1 MFSKLRFVLT
11 VAFRHLSEKKKQTIL
26 VEAGI
31 AIGAMVLIVTFALA
45 KGIMS
50 DIESK
55 IIDISPLITI
65 KGEKVKG
72 KEKLLLRSP
81 ANWKDKYVITSRVI
95 PDEKKEIRPYIQTV
109 SLVDKFPEIDA
120 VSPYVFIQGII
131 QRGAVTH
138 QCIVK
143 GIIPEREAKI
153 GQLENNVK
161 SGSLAELEF
170 TSNGILLGSGLA
182 KKLKARYHQII
193 RFTGGNGKL
202 YSVIVV
208 GTFTSG
214 FSAVDDNNAFMNLR
228 LAQSIAGISENAVS
242 GIGIHTSS
250 LSIVN
255 SLSKKIEELTGYKTE
270 TWEEANKNLLDIFQ
284 RNNKITFFL
293 VIFVFVVA
301 GFGISNVLITIV
313 LQKQK
318 DIAVMKSMGVSR
330 ATIESIFL
338 IEGLIMG
345 VVGALIGCIGGHY
358 LTNLISSLPVSYG
371 EGAVVRSTHIV
382 TVQKPFDFLL
392 TGMFSVIVSALSGL
406 GPSRRAARL
415 NPVDILRA

>member
-1 MFSKLRFVLT
+1 MISRLKFVLS
-11 VAFRHLSEKKKQTIL
+11 VALRHLSEKKKQTIL
-26 VEAGI
+26 VIAGI

-45 KGIMS
+45 NGIMS
-50 DIESK
+50 DIQSK

-65 KGEKVKG
+65 KGEKVKA
-72 KEKLLLRSP
+72 KERLLVDSRASSRSR
-81 ANWKDKYVITSRVI
+81 YIMTSHVI

-109 SLVDKFPEIDA
+109 SLVDRLSGVDA

-153 GQLENNVK
+153 GQLKKNVV

-182 KKLKARYHQII
+182 KKVNAKYHQII
-193 RFTGGNGKL
+193 RFTGGKGEL
-202 YSVIVV
+202 YNVVVV

-214 FSAVDDNNAFMNLR
+214 FSSVDDNNAFINLR
-228 LAQSIAGISENAVS
+228 LAQTIAGISENAVS
-242 GIGIHTSS
+242 GIGIHTTS
-250 LSIVN
+250 LSAVN
-255 SLSKKIEELTGYKTE
+255 SLSRKIEELTGYKTE

-284 RNNKITFFL
+284 RNNRITFFL
-293 VIFVFVVA
+293 VVFVFVVA

-318 DIAVMKSMGVSR
+318 DIAVMKSMGVSK
-330 ATIESIFL
+330 ATIEWIFL
-338 IEGLIMG
+338 VEGLILG
-345 VVGALIGCIGGHY
+345 TIGALTGCAGGHY

-371 EGAVVRSTHIV
+371 QGAVVRSTHIV
-382 TVQKPFDFLL
+382 TVQKISDFLL
-392 TGMFSVIVSALSGL
+392 TGVFSILVSALSSL
-406 GPSRRAARL
+406 GPARRAARL

>member
-1 MFSKLRFVLT
+1 MISKLTFVLA
-11 VAFRHLSEKKKQTIL
+11 VSLRHLSEKKKQTIL
-26 VEAGI
+26 VVAGI

-50 DIESK
+50 DIKSK
-55 IIDISPLITI
+55 IIDISPLITV

-72 KEKLLLRSP
+72 KERLLLGSSVFS
-81 ANWKDKYVITSRVI
+81 KDRYVIISHVI
-95 PDEKKEIRPYIQTV
+95 PDEKKEIRPYFQTV
-109 SLVDKFPEIDA
+109 SLLDEFPQIDA

-131 QRGAVTH
+131 QHGKVSH

-143 GIIPEREAKI
+143 GIIPDREAKI
-153 GQLENNVK
+153 GQLRKNIK
-161 SGSLAELEF
+161 SGSLEELEF

-182 KKLKARYHQII
+182 KKVNAKYHQIV
-193 RFTGGNGKL
+193 RFVGENGKL
-202 YSVIVV
+202 YSVVVV
-208 GTFTSG
+208 GIFTSG
-214 FSAVDDNNAFMNLR
+214 FSTVDDNNAFTNLR
-228 LAQSIAGISENAVS
+228 LAQAIAGISENVVS
-242 GIGIHTSS
+242 GIGIHTKS
-250 LSIVN
+250 LSVVN
-255 SLSKKIEELTGYKTE
+255 SLSKEIEEVTGYKTE

-284 RNNKITFFL
+284 RNNRITFFL

-330 ATIESIFL
+330 ATIEWIFL
-338 IEGLIMG
+338 FEGLILG
-345 VVGALIGCIGGHY
+345 VIGAIIGCAGGHY

-382 TVQKPFDFLL
+382 TVQEPFDFFI
-392 TGMFSVIVSALSGL
+392 TGAFSIIVSALSSL